1 MNYEKLFDL
10 KFKKR
15 LSTYE
20 LLRRF
25 PNAMGQV
32 ADVALMDVPEP
43 TLKEIVVEEK
53 DFERLMKLKQRF
65 SSFL

>member
-1 MNYEKLFDL
+1 MDYERIFYL

-25 PNAMGQV
+25 PTAMQQV
-32 ADVALMDVPEP
+32 ADVALMDVPET
-43 TLKEIVVEEK
+43 TLKEIMVEEK
-53 DFERLMKLKQRF
+53 DYLRLKRLKQQF